1 MLDSDQVIDYE
12 EQFIAVHKAEI
23 EVINAWRKAN
33 GRDELSLGSDDAI
46 SRKAAAENQP
56 RMPIQGTG
64 VAISGGG
71 IRSAAFSL
79 GALQALDQDLAP
91 GTRNMQRPDPEN
103 DKESGMRRVDYLSTV
118 SGGGYIGSSLRVGMD
133 AGGGKFPFSSEM
145 NDRRDNFA
153 VGHIRNHSRYLIP
166 NGLSDVIA
174 NLTVIFRGLAANLL
188 MVMGFILV
196 AAGMTGIFNP
206 NQAAYSKADI
216 LGFEGWPYKPLIEG
230 FGAFAYTKILFLIGF
245 LILIA
250 WALCRSSSGNFCYK
264 IKSLCFWPY
273 RYLYHVNFLKWK
285 DLDSSKDQYEFTGI
299 MYKLVYL
306 NTIFICIAFFL
317 ESQPFALQA
326 LFQVYGGG
334 QANTWQGVVTSWV
347 SYLTPYVAP
356 FAAIGAFVSRYFG
369 DALKSNATDSTYAT
383 LAKAL
388 AAKAS
393 MLFVALMLPLVLWI
407 VYLHITLATDIG
419 FAYRPAWLA
428 EIVTGLC
435 GAKDISLLYAA
446 EVAQPVG
453 YFARFLSVMIELLT
467 GVKYD
472 FSTALHPDYT
482 QACQQP
488 KTLIGWLF
496 LGIGLALFAITCL
509 FSENANSLHRL
520 YRDRLSKAFLFDSN
534 EQNKDK
540 RTGDPAEKGDI
551 KLGELQPATGPLH
564 LINTA
569 LNVQGSKAVNRRGRN
584 ADFFFFSSAYCGSD
598 STGYVPTAANQA
610 ILKLPDVGTAM
621 AISGAAASSNMGGN
635 TVWGMAPTLALLN
648 IRLGHWMDNPGRLKT
663 SEKSRWENIVGKL
676 RLYLLQEMFSQLDER
691 ADKVYL
697 TDGGHIENLG
707 LYELLRRRCKTILV
721 IDAEADP
728 TMTFGSL
735 MTVQRFARL
744 DLGVRIDLPW
754 QEIQQAAIAVNKAAA
769 ANDPFDRAKG
779 ETLPHVAVGTIDYGD
794 GKGTLIYVK
803 SSMTGDEND
812 YVAAYKRGNL
822 AFPHESTGDQFFSEE
837 QFEAYRALGFHALH
851 SAFTGNA
858 VVAGLT
864 PPLVAPRVTPVTS
877 PEKQSIKTVA
887 PSAPAAV
894 PTPAT
899 PVVRSSAQKLSDA
912 ATFKAFLA

>member
-1 MLDSDQVIDYE
+1 M
-12 EQFIAVHKAEI
+12 
-23 EVINAWRKAN
+23 
-33 GRDELSLGSDDAI
+33 
-46 SRKAAAENQP
+46 
-56 RMPIQGTG
+56 
-64 VAISGGG
+64 VADV
-71 IRSAAFSL
+71 A
-79 GALQALDQDLAP
+79 
-91 GTRNMQRPDPEN
+91 
-103 DKESGMRRVDYLSTV
+103 
-118 SGGGYIGSSLRVGMD
+118 VGMD
-133 AGGGKFPFSSEM
+133 AGGGKFPFSSGT

-174 NLTVIFRGLAANLL
+174 NLTVIFRGLAANFLV
-188 MVMGFILV
+188 VMGFILV
-196 AAGMTGIFNP
+196 AAGITGIFNP

-216 LGFEGWPYKPLIEG
+216 LGFEGWPYKPFIEG
-230 FGAFAYTKILFLIGF
+230 FGAFAYTKILFLTGF
-245 LILIA
+245 LILIV
-250 WALCRSSSGNFCYK
+250 WALCRSSGGNFCYK
-264 IKSLCFWPY
+264 IRLHCCRLY
-273 RYLYHVNFLKWK
+273 YYLYNADFLKCK
-285 DLDSSKDQYEFTGI
+285 NLEIIKDQYEFIGI
-299 MYKLVYL
+299 IYKLVYC
-306 NTIFICIAFFL
+306 NTIIICIAFFL
-317 ESQPFALQA
+317 EFQPFALQA

-334 QANTWQGVVTSWV
+334 QANTWQGIVTSWV

-407 VYLHITLATDIG
+407 IYLHVTLATDIG

-435 GAKDISLLYAA
+435 GAKDISLLYTA

-453 YFARFLSVMIELLT
+453 YFVRFLSFLIELLT

-472 FSTALHPDYT
+472 FSAVLHPDYT

-496 LGIGLALFAITCL
+496 LGTGLALFAITWL

-540 RTGDPAEKGDI
+540 LTGDPATKDDI
-551 KLGELQPATGPLH
+551 KLGGLRPFTGPLH

-598 STGYVPTAANQA
+598 STGFVSTAASQA
-610 ILKLPDVGTAM
+610 ILQLPDVGTAM

-648 IRLGHWMDNPGRLKT
+648 IRLGYWMDNPGRLDK
-663 SEKSRWENIVGKL
+663 SKKSLWEKIVGKM

-707 LYELLRRRCKTILV
+707 LYELLRRRCKTIVV

-754 QEIQQAAIAVNKAAA
+754 QEIQQAAMAVNKSAA
-769 ANDPFDRAKG
+769 ANEPFDKAKG
-779 ETLPHVAVGTIDYGD
+779 ETLPHVAIGKIDYGD
-794 GKGTLIYVK
+794 GEGTLIYVK

-864 PPLVAPRVTPVTS
+864 PPPVAPRATPSKS
-877 PEKQSIKTVA
+877 PGKRSIKAIA
-887 PSAPAAV
+887 PSAPAPV
-894 PTPAT
+894 PTPAA
-899 PVVRSSAQKLSDA
+899 PVVRSSAQKLNDA
-912 ATFKAFLA
+912 AAFKAFFA